1 MVAYYFRAVTLVCR
15 SNVLPFKWN
24 MHLINSRFIRMWS
37 WRYFTSRT
45 SVLRP
50 YFPRCPCFHSGAEPR
65 GAAAGLAPG
74 NLAVRW
80 ARRGILPLHH
90 AFSLHRDS
98 SFLTCRTTR
107 DQFYVSYKTTQRL
120 VLFFMFNFVMFWPT
134 GRQSEIIEFISGLMH
149 SMLIAKSH
157 FTGSVASSG
166 FSQAPTGWPS
176 SSHRTQVFD
185 LFFKTFIM

>member
-1 MVAYYFRAVTLVCR
+1 MILFKFINTFVLFLMVAYYFRAVTLSR
-15 SNVLPFKWN
+15 SNVLPFKLN
-24 MHLINSRFIRMWS
+24 MHLINSRCIRMWS

-50 YFPRCPCFHSGAEPR
+50 YFPRCPCFHSGAESR

-107 DQFYVSYKTTQRL
+107 DQFYVSYKTAQRL
-120 VLFFMFNFVMFWPT
+120 LFYLSCSDP
-134 GRQSEIIEFISGLMH
+134 Q
-149 SMLIAKSH
+149 AD
-157 FTGSVASSG
+157 
-166 FSQAPTGWPS
+166 SQKLLNLF
-176 SSHRTQVFD
+176 QV
-185 LFFKTFIM
+185 